1 MSLGAIVIRGLP
13 RCIVVLIG
21 CLKQFHDAGP
31 FSFNIAA
38 LMFEV
43 STNGAS
49 EAVFIHLAD
58 VVKDV
63 TGLGALFIPL
73 FEELLKAN
81 PMSTQTPGPLEA
93 NPSLYSMLPS
103 MTTTDEKTELS
114 SYPKIGV
121 KK

>member
-1 MSLGAIVIRGLP
+1 MLV
-13 RCIVVLIG
+13 C

-38 LMFEV
+38 LLFEV

-63 TGLGALFIPL
+63 ARLSALVIPL
-73 FEELLKAN
+73 FEELLESD
-81 PMSTQTPGPLEA
+81 PMSAEASRPLEA
-93 NPSLYSMLPS
+93 NESC
-103 MTTTDEKTELS
+103 
-114 SYPKIGV
+114 
-121 KK
+121 